1 MSEEAIIRH
10 CSPTLAGLKTGN
22 LFSFHYQDRTAMSNS
37 IREWNR
43 KLREKGI
50 RVIPLRYSDG
60 NTLIYM
66 YRPSM
71 LKNDMENTEADRL
84 LKKYGY
90 LSENCGGCVVQLI
103 QRLAESKEFPHEI
116 GLFLGYPPEDVDGFI
131 KNRACGF
138 KCVGCWKVYGDKE
151 RAEKMFTRFKK
162 CSEIYY
168 KRWTQGFPIERLTV
182 KA

>member
-1 MSEEAIIRH
+1 MSEETVIRH

-22 LFSFHYQDRTAMSNS
+22 LFSFHYPDRTAMSNS

-71 LKNDMENTEADRL
+71 LKKDMENNIYFMYSSSM
-84 LKKYGY
+84 YG
-90 LSENCGGCVVQLI
+90 LIMLMLQL
-103 QRLAESKEFPHEI
+103 
-116 GLFLGYPPEDVDGFI
+116 
-131 KNRACGF
+131 
-138 KCVGCWKVYGDKE
+138 
-151 RAEKMFTRFKK
+151 
-162 CSEIYY
+162 
-168 KRWTQGFPIERLTV
+168 
-182 KA
+182 